1 MSSELTINLRILDNA
16 GEDSDHEEIQNFAAE
31 HDGSLKR
38 QLDVCP
44 HLDIFFQILEPRP
57 PPTQ

>member
-1 MSSELTINLRILDNA
+1 MPSELTINLRILDNV

-31 HDGSLKR
+31 HDGGLKR

-44 HLDIFFQILEPRP
+44 HLEIFFFKC
-57 PPTQ
+57 